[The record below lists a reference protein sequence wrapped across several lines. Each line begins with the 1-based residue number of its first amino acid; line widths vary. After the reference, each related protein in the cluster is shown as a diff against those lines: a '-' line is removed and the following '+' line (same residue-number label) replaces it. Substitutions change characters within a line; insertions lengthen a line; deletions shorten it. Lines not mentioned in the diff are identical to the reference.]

1 MRWRGRHQSSNIEDR
16 RGQPMRGRPVMMGGG
31 IGMLVLIVVFTLLG
45 GDPIQLLDQI
55 GTQQSTTQY
64 EQQSPGVPQ
73 DSEPREFVAT
83 ILADTEVVWTDLF
96 QASGKTYEA
105 PRLVLYSGMTQIPGG
120 VAQSA
125 TGPFYLPTD
134 RTVYLDFSFF
144 EEMHRRFNASGDFA
158 AAYVIAH
165 EVGHHVQHLL
175 GLTTKVHQQRR
186 RISETEYNKLS
197 VRLELQAD
205 FLAGVWAHHADKRWQ
220 ILEEGDIDEAIQA
233 ASAIGD
239 DRLQK
244 QSHGRVVPDAFTHG
258 TSKQRVRWF
267 MKGFKSGDLQ
277 QGDTFSMPYEA
288 L

>member
-186 RISETEYNKLS
+186 RIS
-197 VRLELQAD
+197 D
-205 FLAGVWAHHADKRWQ
+205 
-220 ILEEGDIDEAIQA
+220 LEEGDIDKAIQA

-277 QGDTFSMPYEA
+277 QGDTFKYA